1 MKIKSILTKSITA
14 AAFTLVGAVAMNNVN
29 NNDVQAAVVQN
40 DAAVYTTH
48 TSATVYNNYENG
60 QATGQVLAANTS
72 WKVIKTAYD
81 AQGNKWYDLGKH
93 QWVMA
98 EKHETV
104 KVSAPKAQV
113 NTVNNTNTQTVSNNA
128 SVTTNTS
135 NVSYTSNASGSEAS
149 AKAWIAGRESG
160 VHTVQEM
167 VNTLVSTNYQHHTL
181 MVITQLLTKKELL
194 TTM

>member
-81 AQGNKWYDLGKH
+81 AQGNKC
-93 QWVMA
+93 
-98 EKHETV
+98 T
-104 KVSAPKAQV
+104 
-113 NTVNNTNTQTVSNNA
+113 
-128 SVTTNTS
+128 
-135 NVSYTSNASGSEAS
+135 
-149 AKAWIAGRESG
+149 I
-160 VHTVQEM
+160 
-167 VNTLVSTNYQHHTL
+167 LVSTNGL
-181 MVITQLLTKKELL
+181 WLKSMKLLRFQLQRLK
-194 TTM
+194 